1 MYNLNNEKKFMK
13 DLPFSLATGL
23 IFGGIFLGLSRCN
36 DYKEKKALESIKN
49 HKGTIEHVVKKD
61 ESWDILRKRYIPY
74 ELRNKVDMHD
84 VNEFL
89 AKDLN
94 GRKDYRLQENE
105 VVMIPV
111 YSGKFVQASIK
122 K

>member
-1 MYNLNNEKKFMK
+1 MK
-13 DLPFSLATGL
+13 DLPFSLATGMIL
-23 IFGGIFLGLSRCN
+23 GSIFLGLSKCN

-74 ELRNKVDMHD
+74 ELRNKVDMHT

-89 AKDLN
+89 AKELN
-94 GRKDYRLQENE
+94 GREDYRLQENE
-105 VVMIPV
+105 MVLLPV
-111 YSGKFVQASIK
+111 YSNEFVQASTK